1 MSRSIPRLLSFL
13 ATFFLALCVF
23 LSLQRLT
30 IANDAICYGQ
40 IGDQNL
46 DLSKL
51 CGQVPST
58 TPPALKAYPE
68 AIGQGVAQYIQQN
81 QDSVIAQA
89 KTTCRIL
96 QYGGPQAA
104 ATKRQALIEY
114 QGGGKGI
121 EARQEAIDAYA
132 IANYC
137 PEMGR

>member
-30 IANDAICYGQ
+30 IADDAICYGQ
-40 IGDQNL
+40 IGGQNL

-58 TPPALKAYPE
+58 AQPKAYPE

-104 ATKRQALIEY
+104 ATQRQGLIEY
-114 QGGGKGI
+114 QGGTKEIGL
-121 EARQEAIDAYA
+121 RQEAIDAYA

-137 PEMGR
+137 PDQAR